1 MLCTLCV
8 LKPPSPQEKLRAQQA
23 EEPAGVEELFDAD
36 FNLYTRHSTA
46 AAAARAQAQQQQ
58 LQQQQA
64 AQQHGGISIAP
75 PLPPADPVA
84 LAAAQEQY
92 AGVRLALEGGL
103 AELLGWYSL
112 QPREDGQEEVSVDD
126 LFMEE
131 GVEERAR
138 GAALAAQHGLVQ
150 QLLVMDGGFEAPPE
164 YTVRRGPEC
173 EGAKGRGRGWGRG
186 CLGEGQEGVCG
197 CCPALV

>member
-1 MLCTLCV
+1 MVCQARSLLCADCALES
-8 LKPPSPQEKLRAQQA
+8 PQPQEKLRQQQA

-64 AQQHGGISIAP
+64 AQQPHSGISIAP
-75 PLPPADPVA
+75 PLPPADPVV

-112 QPREDGQEEVSVDD
+112 QPREDGQEVSVDA

-138 GAALAAQHGLVQ
+138 GAALVVQHGLVQ
-150 QLLVMDGGFEAPPE
+150 QLLVMDGAFEAPPE
-164 YTVRRGPEC
+164 YTVRRG
-173 EGAKGRGRGWGRG
+173 RGGG
-186 CLGEGQEGVCG
+186 C
-197 CCPALV
+197 